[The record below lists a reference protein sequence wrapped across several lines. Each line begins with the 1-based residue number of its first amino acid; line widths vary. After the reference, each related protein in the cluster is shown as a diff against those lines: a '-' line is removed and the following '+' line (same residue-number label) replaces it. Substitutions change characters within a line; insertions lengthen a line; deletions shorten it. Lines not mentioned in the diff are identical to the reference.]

1 MLGFIATVGA
11 VTAPITVFVQ
21 WHADVA
27 TIPAA
32 LAREFRDT
40 TGEAYT
46 QTQGQQEQQ
55 WQQPS
60 LTTPVLVAY
69 TEHL

>member
-27 TIPAA
+27 TVPAA

-40 TGEAYT
+40 TGEAHT
-46 QTQGQQEQQ
+46 QTQGQQE
-55 WQQPS
+55 
-60 LTTPVLVAY
+60 
-69 TEHL
+69 